1 MNDSLIGLAERVRQA
16 AAAKATLRIRGG
28 DTKAF
33 MAGTTDAAA
42 LDMRAYSGIVDYA
55 PSELVITARAGTP
68 LVEIERVLAERGQC
82 LPFDPPRFGDPAG
95 VLAGTVGGMVA
106 AGLAGPGRAAVGGV
120 RDYVLG
126 ALLLNGN
133 GDLMH
138 FGGQVMKNV
147 AGYDV
152 SRLLAGSW
160 GALGALCEVSLKV
173 LPIPPATL
181 TLRFDMRQG
190 EALENLHAWAGQPLP
205 LNASVWWRETLAV
218 RLRGAN
224 AAVAAAVRRMGG
236 EVIPDDLAGA
246 FWEGLRD
253 QRDEFFIEARHAVE
267 ADKRALWR
275 LSLPPTTPVLPSF
288 DDTLIEWGGAQ
299 RWVVAAPDDTL
310 VTHRAARAGG
320 SAQRLRGGAP
330 GEGAVDPTPLPPALL
345 AIHRRLRESFDPH
358 GVFAPGRPMQF
369 T

>member
-1 MNDSLIGLAERVRQA
+1 MNDTLIGLAERVRQA
-16 AAAKATLRIRGG
+16 AGSKTTLRIRGG
-28 DTKAF
+28 DTKAW
-33 MAGTTDAAA
+33 MAGASDAAT
-42 LDMRAYSGIVDYA
+42 LDMRAYAGIVDYA
-55 PSELVITARAGTP
+55 PSELVVTARAGTP
-68 LVEIERVLAERGQC
+68 LVELERMLAERGQC
-82 LPFDPPRFGDPAG
+82 LPFDPPRFGDAAG

-126 ALLLNGN
+126 VLLLDGR
-133 GDLMH
+133 GELMH

-152 SRLLAGSW
+152 SRLIAGSW

-173 LPIPPATL
+173 LPMPVASL

-190 EALENLHAWAGQPLP
+190 EALEHLHQWAGQPLP
-205 LNASVWWRETLAV
+205 LNASVWWRDTLAV

-224 AAVAAAVRRMGG
+224 AAVTAAVRRMGG

-253 QRDEFFIEARHAVE
+253 QRDDFFIEAGEAVRRGG
-267 ADKRALWR
+267 RALWR

-288 DDTLIEWGGAQ
+288 DDTLIEWGGSQ
-299 RWVVAAPDDTL
+299 RWVVAATDDTL
-310 VTHRAARAGG
+310 VTHRAVRAGG
-320 SAQRLRGGAP
+320 SAMRMRGGAP

-358 GVFAPGRPMQF
+358 GVFVPGRPMLF
-369 T
+369 